1 MKLQSHHS
9 HLLSLLLLSSCVSAV
24 RQCTSEDRT
33 RDLKP
38 GQCLTQCAGSNG
50 KVTCPGDPPTT
61 VRQDDCDFLT
71 VVRDTNGKVI
81 DRCCTRNPEKPTK
94 KRPQCG
100 KNVGWLECDPDNGF
114 GSCCS
119 RNGLCGSGEEYC
131 GRGDGS
137 CDSQCD
143 KCPGPRRDKR
153 CGKDFDDAVCQQGQC
168 CSARG
173 WCGTSDNHCK
183 VENGCQGSCK
193 PSGVGANRC
202 GTQAGGRVCDPAG
215 EFGDCCSKNGFCGTS
230 HAHCDKNQ
238 GCQSGC
244 DDPEP
249 PPRRPDTQTP
259 LIPTR
264 PPPKKTRDDE
274 DPDSPTK
281 PPPKKTRDDEDPDS
295 PTKPPPKRIRDD
307 EDPDPPT
314 RPPPKKTRDDEDPD
328 SPSKPP
334 PKRTRDDEDPDSPT
348 KPPPKKTRDDEDPD
362 SPTRP
367 PPKKTRDDED
377 PDSPTRPPPKKTR
390 DDEDPDSPSKPPP
403 KKTRDDE
410 DCPKCPAC
418 PKTECPPPPKKNP
431 SSVPKFHDSTANT
444 VLSCLCDEGEE
455 PTAHKLAPQ
464 KLGCNWKHGQQIH
477 IRGRCYQYECFTWQ
491 ASGVHEKVP
500 GDSLEHCGELCV
512 ADKRCWSINFFHEHP
527 ATGGKPACSLH
538 VGASEPSE
546 YPVKQGNWV
555 YGGSLKKC

>member
-1 MKLQSHHS
+1 MSAGWNAIQIMGLAHVAPGTGCVAQARSIADVVMDHAIVNATNVLGHVETNVVEKILTTLCANKVNVALQEDGVEPPTIIARSKM
-9 HLLSLLLLSSCVSAV
+9 AV
-24 RQCTSEDRT
+24 RGAANLRVLVQIVAV
-33 RDLKP
+33 LK
-38 GQCLTQCAGSNG
+38 LVA
-50 KVTCPGDPPTT
+50 
-61 VRQDDCDFLT
+61 
-71 VVRDTNGKVI
+71 
-81 DRCCTRNPEKPTK
+81 
-94 KRPQCG
+94 
-100 KNVGWLECDPDNGF
+100 
-114 GSCCS
+114 
-119 RNGLCGSGEEYC
+119 
-131 GRGDGS
+131 
-137 CDSQCD
+137 
-143 KCPGPRRDKR
+143 
-153 CGKDFDDAVCQQGQC
+153 
-168 CSARG
+168 
-173 WCGTSDNHCK
+173 
-183 VENGCQGSCK
+183 
-193 PSGVGANRC
+193 
-202 GTQAGGRVCDPAG
+202 
-215 EFGDCCSKNGFCGTS
+215 GFCGTS

-377 PDSPTRPPPKKTR
+377 LDSPTRPPPKKTR

>member
-1 MKLQSHHS
+1 MSAGWNAIQIMGLAHVAPGTGCVAQARSIADVVMDHAIVNATNVLGHVETNVVEKILTTLCANKVNVALQEDGVEPPTIIARSKM
-9 HLLSLLLLSSCVSAV
+9 AV
-24 RQCTSEDRT
+24 RGAANLRVLVQIVAV
-33 RDLKP
+33 LKLVA
-38 GQCLTQCAGSNG
+38 GCVTQPAS
-50 KVTCPGDPPTT
+50 
-61 VRQDDCDFLT
+61 L
-71 VVRDTNGKVI
+71 VI
-81 DRCCTRNPEKPTK
+81 AALKM
-94 KRPQCG
+94 
-100 KNVGWLECDPDNGF
+100 
-114 GSCCS
+114 
-119 RNGLCGSGEEYC
+119 
-131 GRGDGS
+131 
-137 CDSQCD
+137 
-143 KCPGPRRDKR
+143 
-153 CGKDFDDAVCQQGQC
+153 
-168 CSARG
+168 
-173 WCGTSDNHCK
+173 
-183 VENGCQGSCK
+183 
-193 PSGVGANRC
+193 
-202 GTQAGGRVCDPAG
+202 
-215 EFGDCCSKNGFCGTS
+215 
-230 HAHCDKNQ
+230 
-238 GCQSGC
+238 
-244 DDPEP
+244 EP

-390 DDEDPDSPSKPPP
+390 DDEDPDSPSKPP